1 MEEAFV
7 IFGMLRTLFCRKPRS
22 KFCCQQ
28 GSIYHFVFSGS
39 RVDIQP
45 FKADFSRSSI
55 EMKDPACRPA
65 IASTLNNMEEYDTVF
80 VGFPIWWYEAPR
92 IIQTFLESYDWKEK
106 CILPFATS
114 GGSGMGKTV
123 SILKNSCP
131 HGEIMEGR

>member
-1 MEEAFV
+1 
-7 IFGMLRTLFCRKPRS
+7 
-22 KFCCQQ
+22 
-28 GSIYHFVFSGS
+28 
-39 RVDIQP
+39 
-45 FKADFSRSSI
+45 
-55 EMKDPACRPA
+55 MKDPACRPA

-114 GGSGMGKTV
+114 GGSGMDKTV

-131 HGEIMEGR
+131 HGEIMEGRRFFASTSEKELAKWIEEIKEKREGKK